1 MPTKNAKPIKQG
13 GTIRMVEDAGKSG
26 EQTMDLKTWQQ
37 ADQDTSKV
45 MMCMTEG
52 KHSQDVGHAQFSSK
66 GFVQGVVS

>member
-1 MPTKNAKPIKQG
+1 
-13 GTIRMVEDAGKSG
+13 MVEDAGKSG

-45 MMCMTEG
+45 MMCMTEE
-52 KHSQDVGHAQFSSK
+52 KHPQDVGHAQFSSK